1 MVTKGNQ
8 KARRFTK
15 IPWCQ
20 KRGENP
26 RKKVV
31 SRSQKAGQAGAAGKV
46 SPDVRQ
52 TEKVTPM
59 FGAWMLAAALVA
71 AVLLLGVA

>member
-1 MVTKGNQ
+1 MDTESNQ
-8 KARRFTK
+8 KTRRFTK
-15 IPWCQ
+15 LAWCE
-20 KRGENP
+20 KRRENP
-26 RKKVV
+26 RKKVS
-31 SRSQKAGQAGAAGKV
+31 SRSQKAGQAGATGKV

-52 TEKVTPM
+52 AEKVTPM